1 MKPNRYIFAL
11 VLIFLFL
18 AVVFTITLKVSTIY
32 LALMNM
38 APALP
43 VIILLMRR
51 ANPSQAKETYD

>member
-32 LALMNM
+32 LALMTI

-43 VIILLMRR
+43 VILLLVRR
-51 ANPSQAKETYD
+51 AKLFHAKETYD